1 MEIKKFG
8 TLLFN
13 NVPHDPGANYNGDA
27 IRIGDTIP
35 GKEIPWAVFGEN
47 YIAAQ
52 SVCFNV
58 SYAALNSAG
67 LIGGNPVKIDSE
79 YYLCRAPRVGTS
91 EKGKSEWNQFYN
103 SLTASDA
110 EMIKNLHDPG
120 FWGAETLGGIYHA
133 SRWFSENKQIW
144 TLNFMADGNCE
155 LSYRPVLAPLA
166 HPPAIDRDM
175 LGKRLRVF
183 LPTGA
188 IAATLIDFSDYDLF
202 FDCKNKSFDKRLDMA
217 SWGMIDSDCN
227 LVVDRNEAI
236 YYSVIDGI

>member
-13 NVPHDPGANYNGDA
+13 NVPNDPGAIYNGDA
-27 IRIGDTIP
+27 IRIGDTVP
-35 GKEIPWAVFGEN
+35 GKEISWAVFGEH

-58 SYAALNSAG
+58 SYAVLNGAG
-67 LIGGNPVKIDSE
+67 LIGGNPVKIDGE

-91 EKGKSEWNQFYN
+91 EKGRSEWNQFYN

-120 FWGAETLGGIYHA
+120 FWGSETIGGIYHA
-133 SRWFSENKQIW
+133 TRCYSEKRQLW
-144 TLNFMADGNCE
+144 THKFIAEGYCE
-155 LSYRPVLAPLA
+155 LNYRPILELLAP
-166 HPPAIDRDM
+166 PPAIDRDM

-202 FDCKNKSFDKRLDMA
+202 FDCKNKSFSKKLNMA
-217 SWGMIDSDCN
+217 RWGMIGSDGN

-236 YYSVIDGI
+236 YYSVADGI